1 MDTSPHSPRVPDP
14 DAPRRLHLPR
24 GRRLREL
31 LSVRLDGFSAA
42 LVADVA
48 VALLFLPP
56 VAFALAGLW
65 GLIAY
70 ARALYAA
77 WHVLTHW
84 QLDAFFAR
92 LSAVDFA
99 ARVGLAGGAY
109 VALLLA
115 LIVVFAGLLG
125 RGPRRLFLLPGVVLA
140 APAAALFLFAAEATL
155 EEVAARLHLPA
166 ALAPLLT
173 AYALVDAVVLAALL
187 LDLRPRRRRRRGSR
201 PLRAAPAT
209 RPIPR
214 LEALPA
220 PGQPAEPSLA
230 LGTVGGSPPAI
241 REATPEGGETSRV
254 PGGEPAAQDDPAP
267 GLTA

>member
-1 MDTSPHSPRVPDP
+1 MDTSPQSPRMPGS
-14 DAPRRLHLPR
+14 PRRLHLPR
-24 GRRLREL
+24 GHRLREL
-31 LSVRLDGFSAA
+31 LSVRLNGFAA
-42 LVADVA
+42 SLVADVA

-56 VAFALAGLW
+56 VAFVLAGLW

-99 ARVGLAGGAY
+99 ARVGLSGGAY

-125 RGPRRLFLLPGVVLA
+125 RGHRRLFLLPGVVLA
-140 APAAALFLFAAEATL
+140 APAAALFLFAAEATH

-166 ALAPLLT
+166 ALAPLFT
-173 AYALVDAVVLAALL
+173 AYALLDAVVLAALL
-187 LDLRPRRRRRRGSR
+187 LDLRPRRRRRRASR

-220 PGQPAEPSLA
+220 PDQPAASSLA
-230 LGTVGGSPPAI
+230 LSTLSGSPPAI
-241 REATPEGGETSRV
+241 LEASSEEEETSGV
-254 PGGEPAAQDDPAP
+254 HGCEPAAQDGPPP